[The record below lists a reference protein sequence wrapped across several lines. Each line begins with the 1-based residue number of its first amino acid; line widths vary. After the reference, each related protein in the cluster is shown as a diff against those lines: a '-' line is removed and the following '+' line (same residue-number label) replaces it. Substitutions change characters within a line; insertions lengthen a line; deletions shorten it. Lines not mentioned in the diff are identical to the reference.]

1 MTQGG
6 KQNETR
12 NLQSKAFFRKLE
24 RLDLI
29 EEAKMKDSGLMK
41 SAGTRRGP
49 SMRASGS
56 VFVDARISG

>member
-29 EEAKMKDSGLMK
+29 EEAKEEVKVEPAES
-41 SAGTRRGP
+41 
-49 SMRASGS
+49 
-56 VFVDARISG
+56 

>member
-1 MTQGG
+1 M
-6 KQNETR
+6 NVDDHA
-12 NLQSKAFFRKLE
+12 NVPSID
-24 RLDLI
+24 DLI